1 MSRRIDFSEITQTL
15 QDPKSYLTAAMFF
28 SCNVAFS
35 SMPVF
40 LPTIIQEMGHSSL
53 SAQALSAPPYL
64 VSFFVVLWSSYI
76 SDRQKTRSP
85 FIILMALTAM
95 SGYLL
100 ILITGVFGLPAW
112 LRYLGLYPAC
122 MGFFSCVT
130 LIITWTLN
138 NQDSETK
145 KGAGI
150 AILQFFGQC
159 GPLLGTRL
167 FPSEDGPLYSTGM
180 AVCAG
185 FMGCVVV
192 LAFVLRVVLRKE
204 NNIHLKNAPLMIRE
218 DQQAPLVGSYGMS
231 KRGLFLFML

>member
-1 MSRRIDFSEITQTL
+1 
-15 QDPKSYLTAAMFF
+15 MFF

-40 LPTIIQEMGHSSL
+40 LPTIIQEMGHSSV

-64 VSFFVVLWSSYI
+64 VSFFVVIWSSYV

-100 ILITGVFGLPAW
+100 ILLTGLLGLPAW

-145 KGAGI
+145 KGVGI
-150 AILQFFGQC
+150 AVLQFFGQC

-167 FPSEDGPLYSTGM
+167 FPADDGPLYSTGM

-185 FMGCVVV
+185 FMGCVAV
-192 LAFVLRVVLRKE
+192 LAFGLRVVLIKE
-204 NNIHLKNAPLMIRE
+204 NNVRLKNAPLTLGE
-218 DQQAPLVGSYGMS
+218 DQEAPLVGSYEKS
-231 KRGLFLFML
+231 QKGLFLFLL

>member
-1 MSRRIDFSEITQTL
+1 
-15 QDPKSYLTAAMFF
+15 MFF

-40 LPTIIQEMGHSSL
+40 LPTIIQEMGVSSL

-64 VSFFVVLWSSYI
+64 VSFFVVLWSAYA
-76 SDRQKTRSP
+76 SDRRNQRSP
-85 FIILMALTAM
+85 FIILFALLAAG
-95 SGYLL
+95 GYLL
-100 ILITGVFGLPAW
+100 IFLSGVLGLPAW
-112 LRYLGLYPAC
+112 LRYIGLYPAC

-130 LIITWTLN
+130 MIITWTLN

-167 FPSEDGPLYSTGM
+167 FPAEDGPLYLTGM
-180 AVCAG
+180 GVCCG
-185 FMGCVVV
+185 FMAGVAL
-192 LAFVLRVVLRKE
+192 LAWTLRLVLRRQNALR
-204 NNIHLKNAPLMIRE
+204 LKNSGVEMSDVSR
-218 DQQAPLVGSYGMS
+218 PLVGDEE
-231 KRGLFLFML
+231 KTATGLFLFLL

>member
-1 MSRRIDFSEITQTL
+1 
-15 QDPKSYLTAAMFF
+15 MFF

-40 LPTIIQEMGHSSL
+40 LPTIIQEMGHSSV

-64 VSFFVVLWSSYI
+64 VSFFVVLWTSYV
-76 SDRQKTRSP
+76 SDKARTRSL

-95 SGYLL
+95 GGYLL
-100 ILITGVFGLPAW
+100 ILLTGLLGFPAW

-145 KGAGI
+145 KGVGI
-150 AILQFFGQC
+150 AVLQFFGQC

-167 FPSEDGPLYSTGM
+167 FPAEDGPLYIQGM

-185 FMGCVVV
+185 FMGCVALLAVGLRIV
-192 LAFVLRVVLRKE
+192 LIKE
-204 NNIHLKNAPLMIRE
+204 NNARLKNAPLMIGE
-218 DQQAPLVGSYGMS
+218 DQEAPLVGSS
-231 KRGLFLFML
+231 EKKDRGLFLFML